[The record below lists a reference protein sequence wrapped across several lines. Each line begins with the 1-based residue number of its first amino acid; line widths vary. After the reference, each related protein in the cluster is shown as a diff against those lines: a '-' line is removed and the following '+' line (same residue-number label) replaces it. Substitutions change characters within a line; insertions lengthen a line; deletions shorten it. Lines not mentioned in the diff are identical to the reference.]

1 VTNFSK
7 TSAQGWEAVSKV
19 DQGPDTRPDVI
30 PPTSGRPTRR
40 KAEDITEARRL
51 RDEILALVEKK
62 PRTEADLIR
71 LTGRS
76 KGEVKAA
83 LRRLA
88 VAGLVFSKDG
98 KGWHAPALWH
108 RWPTVVAELRANYF
122 RSVFV

>member
-1 VTNFSK
+1 M
-7 TSAQGWEAVSKV
+7 
-19 DQGPDTRPDVI
+19 DQGTDTRPDTI
-30 PPTSGRPTRR
+30 PPVSGRTSRR

-88 VAGLVFSKDG
+88 VADLVFSRETGNAYRD
-98 KGWHAPALWH
+98 APLWH
-108 RWPTVVAELRANYF
+108 HWPTMIANLRARGEQRRPVSVAP
-122 RSVFV
+122 RSTGMRVA